1 MKLGIEL
8 LALFILGFVIP
19 LVCSLSYLAE
29 PRRILRLSLHYFFL
43 LTGGTLILCAII
55 ACLEWIFIRPLL

>member
-1 MKLGIEL
+1 MNLGLEL
-8 LALFILGFVIP
+8 LALFILGFIIP
-19 LVCSLSYLAE
+19 LVCALSYLSE

-43 LTGGTLILCAII
+43 LAGGTLSLCAII

>member
-19 LVCSLSYLAE
+19 LVCSLSYINE

-43 LTGGTLILCAII
+43 LAGGTIILCAII
-55 ACLEWIFIRPLL
+55 TCLEWIFIRPLL